1 MNVRLCRLDYVA
13 MVTWIGLIEHYNE
26 THLYDKICSALTMCE
41 FISHDIREKTKMKNR
56 NLEEQDWESEPEL
69 EAVQEE
75 QPQAISVTQ

>member
-1 MNVRLCRLDYVA
+1 MF
-13 MVTWIGLIEHYNE
+13 
-26 THLYDKICSALTMCE
+26 E

-56 NLEEQDWESEPEL
+56 NLEEEDWESEPEL